1 MSHNRALAFDLV
13 IPLDGLHTLLY
24 LCCSLCTMWG
34 QLGTPIVTF
43 IDPWKTSCQLP
54 LSTTFK
60 PSRRWQ
66 SSKVTSPIDLQLDHL
81 ELLDAITQYNT
92 LGIILIHYP
101 AGEPSSPSSFYVGT
115 SNDLATSRVVARALG
130 ASKHTI
136 TYAIMLWFFYIS
148 SWAYALS

>member
-54 LSTTFK
+54 LNTTFK

-66 SSKVTSPIDLQLDHL
+66 SSKVTSPIDLQTRPPRATRCNHS
-81 ELLDAITQYNT
+81 IQHTRNHSHT
-92 LGIILIHYP
+92 LS
-101 AGEPSSPSSFYVGT
+101 GEPSSPSSFYVGT